1 VDAKRLVREMG
12 FTYACTSLH
21 DVVRPGSDVYELT
34 RFWQQDVDGEG
45 FVKRLDRWMSMKVQ

>member
-1 VDAKRLVREMG
+1 MHAKRLVRELG
-12 FTYACTSLH
+12 FNYACTSLH

-45 FVKRLDRWMSMKVQ
+45 FVKGLNRWMNMKVH